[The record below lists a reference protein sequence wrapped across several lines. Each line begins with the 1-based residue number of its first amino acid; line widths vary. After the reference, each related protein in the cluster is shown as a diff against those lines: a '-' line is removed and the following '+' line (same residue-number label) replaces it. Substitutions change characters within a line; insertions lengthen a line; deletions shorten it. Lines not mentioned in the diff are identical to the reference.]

1 MRLAMTIALGLALT
15 GCEGSFKLLGGQPPI
30 IVPPGDKVVE
40 AQGETVIEPSPP
52 QVLCQARA
60 RHFRGTV
67 SIPCEDIARQIA
79 P

>member
-1 MRLAMTIALGLALT
+1 MRVFMTIAFALALA
-15 GCEGSFKLLGGQPPI
+15 GCEAKFRLGRSEL
-30 IVPPGDKVVE
+30 IVPPQDKIIE
-40 AQGETVIEPSPP
+40 KDDETVIEPSPP